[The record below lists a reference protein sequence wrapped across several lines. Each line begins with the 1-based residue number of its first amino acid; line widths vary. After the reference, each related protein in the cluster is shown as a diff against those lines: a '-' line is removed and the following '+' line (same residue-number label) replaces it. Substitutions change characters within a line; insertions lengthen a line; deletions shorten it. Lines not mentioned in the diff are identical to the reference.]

1 LELSVER
8 LAVGYGSRLVLSE
21 LDLVLSGGTVH
32 GLVGRNGAGKT
43 TLLETLAGFLRPRSG
58 SVTLDGR
65 APTRRDVGYLPMETY
80 FYPRITGREYLGLF
94 RGERARFDADAWASL
109 FDLPLDAFVDGY
121 SAGMAKKLALIGVL
135 SLGRPVLLLDEPANG
150 LDLESNLVL
159 GALLR
164 ELASAGHA
172 VLVTSHVLESL
183 TAVCDE
189 IHLLEGGRVAHRAT
203 RSDFHALA
211 TRLLTAESEAKLA
224 RMRSLV
230 AVEAPS

>member
-1 LELSVER
+1 LELTIER
-8 LAVGYGSRLVLSE
+8 LVVGYGPHVVLSE
-21 LDLVLSGGTVH
+21 LDLVLRGGTVH

-58 SVTLDGR
+58 AVKLDGPS
-65 APTRRDVGYLPMETY
+65 PTLRDVGYLPMESY
-80 FYPRITGREYLGLF
+80 FYPRITGREYLSLF
-94 RGERARFDADAWASL
+94 RGEGARFDADAWGSV
-109 FDLPLDAFVDGY
+109 FELPLDRFVDDY
-121 SAGMAKKLALIGVL
+121 SAGMRKKLALLGVL
-135 SLGRPVLLLDEPANG
+135 SLGRPVLILDEPANG

-164 ELASAGHA
+164 ELAAAGRA

-189 IHLLEGGRVAHRAT
+189 IHLLDGGRIVHRAT
-203 RSDFHALA
+203 RSDFPALA
-211 TRLLTAESEAKLA
+211 GHLLTAESEAKLA

-230 AVEAPS
+230 AFDAPD

>member
-1 LELSVER
+1 MELSIER
-8 LAVGYGSRLVLSE
+8 LSVGYGSRLVLSE
-21 LDLVLSGGTVH
+21 LDLVLRGGIVH

-43 TLLETLAGFLRPRSG
+43 TLLETLAGFLRPRGG
-58 SVTLDGR
+58 SVMLDGR
-65 APTRRDVGYLPMETY
+65 MPTRRDLGYLPMESY

-94 RGERARFDADAWASL
+94 RGDRTRFDADAWASV
-109 FDLPLDAFVDGY
+109 FDLPLDGFVDGY
-121 SAGMAKKLALIGVL
+121 SAGMARKLALIGVL

-189 IHLLEGGRVAHRAT
+189 IHLLEGGRAAHRAT
-203 RSDFHALA
+203 RAEFHGLA
-211 TRLLTAESEAKLA
+211 SRLLTTESEAKLA

-230 AVEAPS
+230 AVDAPT